1 MSIISEIMKKWA
13 DENEIALDE
22 VQLERF
28 EDYAKIL
35 VEWNEKIN
43 LTAITEPEEIAVKH
57 FIDSLTVLKAF
68 NIKKN
73 ASIIDVGTGA
83 GFPSVPLKIVRD
95 DIQLTMLDS
104 LNKRINFLNQLCDEL
119 GIKAETIHSRA
130 EDASRNKPYRESFD
144 IAVSR
149 AVANLP
155 SLCEYCIPFVKKGGS
170 FIAMK
175 GKDGLAELES
185 AKNAI
190 SILGGKCKENNDY
203 ITLPDGEKRI
213 IFIIDK
219 VQFTPE
225 KYPRRGVKINK
236 LPL

>member
-1 MSIISEIMKKWA
+1 MSIISETMKKWA

-43 LTAITEPEEIAVKH
+43 LTAITEPKEIAVKH

-83 GFPSVPLKIVRD
+83 GFPSVPLKIVRN

-155 SLCEYCIPFVKKGGS
+155 SLCEYCIPFVKRVVR
-170 FIAMK
+170 
-175 GKDGLAELES
+175 L
-185 AKNAI
+185 
-190 SILGGKCKENNDY
+190 
-203 ITLPDGEKRI
+203 
-213 IFIIDK
+213 
-219 VQFTPE
+219 
-225 KYPRRGVKINK
+225 
-236 LPL
+236 

>member
-1 MSIISEIMKKWA
+1 M
-13 DENEIALDE
+13 
-22 VQLERF
+22 
-28 EDYAKIL
+28 
-35 VEWNEKIN
+35 
-43 LTAITEPEEIAVKH
+43 
-57 FIDSLTVLKAF
+57 
-68 NIKKN
+68 
-73 ASIIDVGTGA
+73 
-83 GFPSVPLKIVRD
+83 
-95 DIQLTMLDS
+95 
-104 LNKRINFLNQLCDEL
+104 
-119 GIKAETIHSRA
+119 
-130 EDASRNKPYRESFD
+130 
-144 IAVSR
+144 
-149 AVANLP
+149 
-155 SLCEYCIPFVKKGGS
+155 KKGGL

-190 SILGGKCKENNDY
+190 SILGGKCKEDNDY

>member
-1 MSIISEIMKKWA
+1 MSIISETMKKWA

-57 FIDSLTVLKAF
+57 FIDSLTVLKAY

-83 GFPSVPLKIVRD
+83 GFPSVPLKIVRN

-104 LNKRINFLNQLCDEL
+104 LNKRINFLNQLCEEL

-155 SLCEYCIPFVKKGGS
+155 SLCEYCIPFVPPVFCRK
-170 FIAMK
+170 
-175 GKDGLAELES
+175 L
-185 AKNAI
+185 
-190 SILGGKCKENNDY
+190 SILVYAASKSSVLFDDSGCF
-203 ITLPDGEKRI
+203 L
-213 IFIIDK
+213 
-219 VQFTPE
+219 
-225 KYPRRGVKINK
+225 
-236 LPL
+236 

>member
-1 MSIISEIMKKWA
+1 MSIISETMKKWA

-22 VQLERF
+22 VQLEKF

-130 EDASRNKPYRESFD
+130 EDAVRNKPYRESFD

-155 SLCEYCIPFVKKGGS
+155 SLCEYCIPFETS
-170 FIAMK
+170 
-175 GKDGLAELES
+175 
-185 AKNAI
+185 
-190 SILGGKCKENNDY
+190 SI
-203 ITLPDGEKRI
+203 R
-213 IFIIDK
+213 
-219 VQFTPE
+219 
-225 KYPRRGVKINK
+225 
-236 LPL
+236 

>member
-1 MSIISEIMKKWA
+1 MSIISETMKKWA

-22 VQLERF
+22 VQLEKF

-104 LNKRINFLNQLCDEL
+104 LNKRINF
-119 GIKAETIHSRA
+119 S
-130 EDASRNKPYRESFD
+130 
-144 IAVSR
+144 
-149 AVANLP
+149 
-155 SLCEYCIPFVKKGGS
+155 
-170 FIAMK
+170 
-175 GKDGLAELES
+175 
-185 AKNAI
+185 
-190 SILGGKCKENNDY
+190 
-203 ITLPDGEKRI
+203 
-213 IFIIDK
+213 
-219 VQFTPE
+219 
-225 KYPRRGVKINK
+225 
-236 LPL
+236 